1 MDGRDRGRNSFA
13 VAYRGHKTCPSWS
26 FTAGK
31 MERADLEALWARY
44 GDDTTVSDFVAMSRC
59 AKCGGRWPEVGITI
73 TPDSPQVVAK
83 PKAPQDS

>member
-1 MDGRDRGRNSFA
+1 MIADLPPGEPPNSWSTSTGGRGYQSDIHVDGQDRDRNSFA

-44 GDDTTVSDFVAMSRC
+44 GDDTT
-59 AKCGGRWPEVGITI
+59 
-73 TPDSPQVVAK
+73 SPISS
-83 PKAPQDS
+83 P